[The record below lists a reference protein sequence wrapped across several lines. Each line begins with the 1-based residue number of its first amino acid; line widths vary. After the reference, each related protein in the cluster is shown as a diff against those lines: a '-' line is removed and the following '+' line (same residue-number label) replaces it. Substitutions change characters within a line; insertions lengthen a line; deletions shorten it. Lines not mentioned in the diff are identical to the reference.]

1 MILRVD
7 LSKHTVKKEPLPKD
21 YREKYLGGNG
31 YGAVELY
38 KHLKENPL
46 IFAAGGMNGT
56 IIPTANITGVFGISP
71 LTGFFGES
79 YFKGHFGTEM
89 AFAGYEIISVVGE
102 SKKPVFLHIDGDD
115 VSIEDAEEVWGK
127 DAWKTEDYLKY
138 RFGERVQ
145 VASIGVAGENQVR
158 FACITHDY
166 GRQAGRTGMG
176 CLMGQK
182 RLKAIVIKG
191 DKPVKTKN
199 DEKLFGKILELDK
212 LAVGEGTEKY
222 RVYGTPGG
230 VKHLNDVGAL
240 PTRNWQQGSF
250 EKAKDI
256 TGEEMKHYWKHDISC
271 FSCPIACGKLTSSRK
286 YKVREEGPEYE
297 TIYALGSNC
306 GIHDFNTII
315 EANELCD
322 TLGIDTIT
330 TGNLIALAFELGER
344 GVIKDKELKFGNGK
358 KQLELIKAIAHRKG
372 IGADMADGIIPF
384 AERYDA
390 MKYAVQ
396 VKGLEPGGFHPN
408 GLPAY
413 ALSIAVDVRGA
424 DHQRAGAYGIDLAFS
439 DEQRFAIKGKAKQV
453 KEAEDYYTLF
463 DSLGV
468 CKFARKI
475 YSVDFMA
482 ELWSLV
488 IGRKTTGVD
497 LKKKAANI
505 YDIEKAINVRL
516 GWTEKD
522 DYLPER
528 VLTMPLP
535 DKPVKG
541 RYINKKDF
549 ELMKKEYYAARGWPR
564 GIPKVRL

>member
-7 LSKHTVKKEPLPKD
+7 LSKQKIRKEELPRD

-38 KHLKENPL
+38 KHLKQDPL
-46 IFAAGGMNGT
+46 IFAAGGMDGT
-56 IIPTANITGVFGISP
+56 IIPTANVTGVFGVSP
-71 LTGFFGES
+71 LTGFLGES

-89 AFAGYEIISVVGE
+89 MFAGYEIIYISGK
-102 SKKPVFLHIDGDD
+102 SKKPVFLLVDGDR
-115 VSIEDAEEVWGK
+115 VEIRDASPIWGK
-127 DAWKTEDYLKY
+127 DAWQTEDWLKEQ
-138 RFGERVQ
+138 FGKRVET
-145 VASIGVAGENQVR
+145 ATIGVAGENLVR
-158 FACITHDY
+158 FACITHGY

-176 CLMGQK
+176 CLMGMK
-182 RLKAIVIKG
+182 RLKAVAILG

-199 DEKLFGKILELDK
+199 DEKLFKKILELDH
-212 LAVGEGTEKY
+212 LAVSEGTEKY

-230 VKHLNDVGAL
+230 LRHLNDVGAL

-286 YKVREEGPEYE
+286 YRVRDEGPEYE
-297 TIYALGSNC
+297 TIFSLGSNC

-315 EANELCD
+315 ESNELCD
-322 TLGIDTIT
+322 TLGLDTIT
-330 TGNLIALAFELGER
+330 TGNVIALAFELGER
-344 GVIKDKELKFGNGK
+344 KIIKDRELRFGNGR
-358 KQLELIKAIAHRKG
+358 KQIELIRQIAHRTG
-372 IGADMADGIIPF
+372 LGAEMANGTVPF
-384 AERYDA
+384 AKKYGA
-390 MKYAVQ
+390 MKYAMQ

-424 DHQRAGAYGIDLAFS
+424 DHQRAGAYGIDLAFC
-439 DEQRFAIKGKAKQV
+439 DEDRFAIAGKAKQV
-453 KEAEDYYTLF
+453 KESEDYYTLF
-463 DSLGV
+463 DSLGL
-468 CKFARKI
+468 CKFARKV
-475 YSVDFMA
+475 YSTDLMA

-488 IGRKTTGVD
+488 IGKKVTAPE
-497 LKKKAANI
+497 LKKKAAKI

-516 GWTEKD
+516 GWKESD
-522 DYLPER
+522 DSLPPR
-528 VLTMPLP
+528 VTSMPLP
-535 DKPVKG
+535 DKWVKG

-549 ELMKKEYYAARGWPR
+549 EIMKREYYLARGWKD
-564 GIPKVRL
+564 GKPKVKL

>member
-7 LSKHTVKKEPLPKD
+7 LSSGKIGKEELPKD

-46 IFAAGGMNGT
+46 IFAAGGMDGT

-71 LTGFFGES
+71 LTGFLGES

-89 AFAGYEIISVVGE
+89 MFAGYEIIFIKGE
-102 SKKPVFLHIDGDD
+102 SDRPVFLHIDGDN
-115 VSIEDAEEVWGK
+115 VSIEEAKEVWGK
-127 DAWKTEDYLKY
+127 DAWKTEDHFKY
-138 RFGERVQ
+138 RFGERVE
-145 VASIGVAGENQVR
+145 VASIGVAGENKVK
-158 FACITHDY
+158 FACITHGY

-182 RLKAIVIKG
+182 KLKAIVIRG
-191 DKPVKTKN
+191 NKPVKTAN

-212 LAVGEGTEKY
+212 LAEGEGTEKY

-230 VKHLNDVGAL
+230 LKHLNESGAL
-240 PTRNWQQGSF
+240 PTRNWQQASF
-250 EKAKDI
+250 EKAEYI

-286 YKVREEGPEYE
+286 YKVKEEGPEYE

-306 GIHDFNTII
+306 GIDDFNTII

-322 TLGIDTIT
+322 TFGIDTIT
-330 TGNLIALAFELGER
+330 TGNLIALAFELGEK
-344 GVIKDKELKFGNGK
+344 GIIKDKELVFGNGDK
-358 KQLELIKAIAHRKG
+358 LLELIKQIAQRRG
-372 IGADMADGIIPF
+372 LGAEMADGIVPF
-384 AERYDA
+384 AKKHKA
-390 MKYAVQ
+390 MKYAMQ

-408 GLPAY
+408 GLPSY
-413 ALSIAVDVRGA
+413 ALSIAIDVRGA
-424 DHQRAGAYGIDLAFS
+424 DHQRAGAYGIDLAFC
-439 DEQRFAIKGKAKQV
+439 DEQRFSIKGKAKQV

-463 DSLGV
+463 DSLGL
-468 CKFARKI
+468 CKFARKV
-475 YSVDFMA
+475 YNVGLMA

-488 IGRKTTGVD
+488 IGKRVTAD
-497 LKKKAANI
+497 ELKKKAAAI

-516 GWTEKD
+516 GWKESD
-522 DYLPER
+522 DNLPER
-528 VLTMPLP
+528 VTSMPLP
-535 DKPVKG
+535 NDPVKG
-541 RYINKKDF
+541 RYIKQKDF
-549 ELMKKEYYAARGWPR
+549 EIMKKEYYAARGWTK
-564 GIPKVRL
+564 GVPKVEL